1 MTTLVA
7 TRKQRGMFI
16 FLAAD
21 FVVFLVLFIGY
32 IYLRRQAPLWP
43 DAFHFPSG
51 LMAAAMT
58 LFALSGSFAM
68 FYSAQ
73 HQLKDS
79 FEIAMRLIVA
89 TIAVLGSVL
98 ILLAMEWVRLIA
110 IVEVT
115 FTANPWN
122 VPAFSST
129 YFALTGFYALHL
141 LIGIIYLGIVA
152 SRIRNSDAGAAA
164 LFVHFTNLVWL
175 ILFFG
180 LYMASADLQGI

>member
-1 MTTLVA
+1 M
-7 TRKQRGMFI
+7 TRKQRGMAI

-21 FVVFLVLFIGY
+21 FVVFLTLFIGY
-32 IYLRRQAPLWP
+32 VYLRRQAPTWP

-68 FYSAQ
+68 FYAAQ
-73 HQLKDS
+73 HWAKQS
-79 FEIAMRLIVA
+79 FEIAMRLSVA
-89 TIAVLGSVL
+89 TIAVWGSVL
-98 ILLAMEWVRLIA
+98 ILLAMEWVRLFV

-115 FTANPWN
+115 LTDNPWH

-141 LIGIIYLGIVA
+141 LAGMVYLGMVA
-152 SRIRNSDAGAAA
+152 ARIRTSDAGAAA
-164 LFVHFTNLVWL
+164 LFTHFTNAVWL

-180 LYMASADLQGI
+180 LYLASSDLQGL